1 MDMYHTLNGD
11 ALRGFPFHEVCYDI
25 LTKNLGYKNKQEID
39 KDALFSTM
47 DGHFEAYGSSLIL
60 DYGADHGAEQYW
72 DCISGCEVRTNLVFV
87 YNRID

>member
-1 MDMYHTLNGD
+1 
-11 ALRGFPFHEVCYDI
+11 
-25 LTKNLGYKNKQEID
+25 
-39 KDALFSTM
+39 M